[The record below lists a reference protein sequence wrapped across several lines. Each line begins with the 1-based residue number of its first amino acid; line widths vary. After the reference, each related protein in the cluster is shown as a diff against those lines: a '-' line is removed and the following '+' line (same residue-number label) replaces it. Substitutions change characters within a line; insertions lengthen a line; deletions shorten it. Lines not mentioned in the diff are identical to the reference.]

1 MAALRAYSDG
11 SELQRIM
18 STSET
23 DSPVQESIRAVDLAP
38 EPEFVEAPDHDLHD
52 TSLYIG
58 RELSWLDF
66 NDRVLQLVEDPETPL
81 MERVKL
87 AAIWSSNLD
96 EFFQIRVAGVHDQID
111 AGLADPGPDG
121 LTPSQT
127 IDQIR
132 ETVLAQQ
139 ERLERAV
146 LGELFPALAEHDI
159 RIVGMDDID
168 DADRRALAERF
179 TRQIFPVLTPLAVGM
194 GRPFPY
200 ISSLSLS
207 LAVVVR
213 DPNNGQQLFARVKVP
228 KEMLPRF
235 VALDDHPLT
244 FVSLEEVIAAN
255 LESLFPGMH
264 IVGHGFFRVTRDADF
279 EVSDE
284 ADDLLQAVEAELR
297 RRRFGEGVR
306 LEVGVSMD
314 QGVREELR
322 EALDLEE
329 RQVYEVDGLLD
340 TGDLWQIYK
349 IKGFGDLRDT
359 PWTPVTQ
366 PRLQAEEGETANVMA
381 EMRRG
386 DILVHHPYDSFST
399 SVERFVDQAASDPDV
414 LAIKQTV
421 YRTSDDSPLVPA
433 LIRASERGKQAVCM
447 VELKARF
454 DERANITWA
463 RALEEAGVH
472 VVYGYPG
479 LKTHAKCILVVRR
492 EGDGVRNYVHIGTGN
507 YHSTTARLYTDFGL
521 FTCDAEIGADVA
533 DMFNFLTGMA
543 RPTEARKVLIA
554 PNGIREGIIAQID
567 ATIAAHERGEHAR
580 IALKMNS
587 LVDRRCI
594 RALYR
599 ASQAGVPVE
608 LNVRGICCLRPG
620 VAGVSEN
627 ISVVSVLGRFL
638 EHSRVYAFECGEDTT
653 VIIGSADLMPRN
665 LDTRVE
671 LLTPV
676 ENEAARED
684 LLDTLERSL
693 ATDVGAWDLQSDGQW
708 RKREP
713 GDPSR
718 SVQRE
723 LMLSHAARARDP
735 SPAADE

>member
-1 MAALRAYSDG
+1 MT
-11 SELQRIM
+11 
-18 STSET
+18 TSET
-23 DSPVQESIRAVDLAP
+23 ETPVQESIRAVDLAP
-38 EPEFVEAPDHDLHD
+38 EPAEPPDHDLHD
-52 TSLYIG
+52 PSLYIG

-66 NDRVLQLVEDPETPL
+66 NDRVLQLVEEDEMAL

-87 AAIWSSNLD
+87 AAIWGSNLD

-111 AGLADPGPDG
+111 AGLTDSGPDG

-127 IDQIR
+127 IDAIR
-132 ETVLAQQ
+132 ARVLAQQ
-139 ERLERAV
+139 ERLERSV
-146 LGELFPALAEHDI
+146 LDDLFPRLAENGI
-159 RIVGMDDID
+159 RIVGMDDIKE
-168 DADRRALAERF
+168 ADRRALAERF

-213 DPNNGQQLFARVKVP
+213 DPTNGQQTFARVKVP

-235 VALDDHPLT
+235 VALDADPLT
-244 FVSLEEVIAAN
+244 FVPLEDVIAAN
-255 LESLFPGMH
+255 LEALFPGMD
-264 IVGHGFFRVTRDADF
+264 IISHGFFRVTRDADF

-297 RRRFGEGVR
+297 RRRFGEAVR
-306 LEVGVSMD
+306 LEVGLGMD
-314 QGVREELR
+314 TTVREDLR
-322 EALDLEE
+322 EALDLEQ
-329 RQVYEVDGLLD
+329 RQIYEVDGLLD

-349 IKGFGDLRDT
+349 IPGFGELRDP

-366 PRLQAEEGETANVMA
+366 PRLQGEDGKPANVMT

-386 DILVHHPYDSFST
+386 DILVHHPYDSFNT
-399 SVERFVDQAASDPDV
+399 SVERFVEQAVSDPDV

-507 YHSTTARLYTDFGL
+507 YHPTTARLYTDFGL
-521 FTCDAEIGADVA
+521 FTVDEEIGADVA

-543 RPTEARKVLIA
+543 RPTDNRKVLIA
-554 PNGIREGIIAQID
+554 PNGIREGILDQINE
-567 ATIAAHERGEHAR
+567 TVAAHERGEHAR

-599 ASQAGVPVE
+599 ASQAGVAVE

-620 VAGVSEN
+620 VQGISEN

-638 EHSRVYAFECGEDTT
+638 EHSRVYAFERGDDTC

-676 ENEAARED
+676 EDETARED

-693 ATDVGAWDLQSDGQW
+693 ATDVGAWELQSDGTW

-713 GDPSR
+713 GDPPR

-723 LMLSHAARARDP
+723 LMLSHAARA
-735 SPAADE
+735 SEASQGTGE